1 MGGYVAFRI
10 DDYQLQLFEEKMGRY
25 KGDTEE
31 AINDVLKT
39 RASKLVVQN
48 ILRLMPMSDL
58 QDKKHAKQSNSIQVV
73 NWNLGVSFYEKKGF
87 EYLVFPELGETQFV
101 GRKWQRPFFFV
112 DGMEDS
118 KNQIIE
124 WLMQALENI

>member
-58 QDKKHAKQSNSIQVV
+58 QGKKHAKQSNSIQVV

-87 EYLVFPELGETQFV
+87 EYLVFPELGETQFA